1 MTDANSCPTCRIVS
15 TVCFW
20 GPYKVAAWKRPALL
34 ILSIL
39 VIAGLLLVA
48 LYTDFLGNATWPWL
62 LFLPSLGLGIL
73 GLVTSLRG
81 CMNCVSRIFGG
92 V

>member
-1 MTDANSCPTCRIVS
+1 MTDIHPCPTCRIVS

-20 GPYKVAAWKRPALL
+20 GPYRVSAWKRPALL

-39 VIAGLLLVA
+39 FIGGLSALALYADFDRNTSWILLL
-48 LYTDFLGNATWPWL
+48 LIPL
-62 LFLPSLGLGIL
+62 LGLGIL

-81 CMNCVSRIFGG
+81 CLNCVSRLFGG
-92 V
+92 I